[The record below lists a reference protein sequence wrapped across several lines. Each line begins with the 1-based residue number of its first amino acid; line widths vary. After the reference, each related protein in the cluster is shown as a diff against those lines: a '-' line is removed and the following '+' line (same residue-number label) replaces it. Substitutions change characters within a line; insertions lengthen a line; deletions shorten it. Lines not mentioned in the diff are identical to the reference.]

1 MLKHRLRKVIT
12 PIYHS
17 GYLLNHRHFRRLEA
31 ICLPIGFPNCANKTL
46 AGILTA
52 HPYVV
57 MSNQLDL
64 LESWWHNL
72 SAYSES
78 LARKMLLS
86 DIHRLDREISLDN
99 AANGE
104 NTTKFYSIPNQW
116 QGRSQQIMIIG
127 DHSPATNT
135 KVLMKKAYMGQ
146 EAKCMGL
153 NTFLRC
159 AKVPV
164 KFIFSVRNPYDLISA
179 NTIHSTWKKEQQE
192 ILNIM
197 INRFIVCCERGKTL
211 LDNIPEEQVYIWS
224 LEKHISNPRKTIS
237 GLCKFLGVET
247 PRFYLEACAKI
258 FSKKP
263 NKKRRKIDWSEAQK
277 AKVANAINQYDFLC
291 GYNWE
296 S

>member
-1 MLKHRLRKVIT
+1 MLKHKLRKVIT

-17 GYLLNHRHFRRLEA
+17 KYLLSHRRFRRLEA
-31 ICLPIGFPNCANKTL
+31 ICLPIGFPNCANRTL

-52 HPYVV
+52 HSSVI
-57 MSNQLDL
+57 MSNRLDL

-78 LARKMLLS
+78 LAWKMLLS
-86 DIHRLDREISLDN
+86 DIHSLDHKISLDD
-99 AANGE
+99 ATDGE
-104 NTTKFYSIPNQW
+104 NTTEFYSIPNQW
-116 QGRSQQIMIIG
+116 QGRSKRIMVIG
-127 DHSPATNT
+127 DCSPATNT
-135 KVLMKKAYMGQ
+135 KILMKKAYRGQ

-179 NTIHSTWKKEQQE
+179 NTMRSTWKKEQKE

-211 LDNIPEEQVYIWS
+211 LDNIPEEQLYIWS
-224 LEKHISNPRKTIS
+224 LERHISDPWETIS
-237 GLCKFLGVET
+237 ELCKFLDVEMS
-247 PRFYLEACAKI
+247 RSYLKDCAKT
-258 FSKKP
+258 FSEKLH
-263 NKKRRKIDWSEAQK
+263 KKRGEIDWSEDQK
-277 AKVANAINQYDFLC
+277 AKVANAINQYDFLY